1 MEKVCNEIANNY
13 TDNKSHLCCLFS
25 TGKYAD
31 IRFLKMSQ
39 RIKMVCNCTIL
50 VLLYCVNQLLTMYV
64 YVL

>member
-39 RIKMVCNCTIL
+39 SIKMVCI
-50 VLLYCVNQLLTMYV
+50 YV
-64 YVL
+64 HMFALQCFRTHAVV